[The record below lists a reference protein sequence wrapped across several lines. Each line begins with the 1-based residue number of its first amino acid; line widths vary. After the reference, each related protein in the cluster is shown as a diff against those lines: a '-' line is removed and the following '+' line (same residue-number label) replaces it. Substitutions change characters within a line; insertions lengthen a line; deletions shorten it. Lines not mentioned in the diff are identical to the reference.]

1 MLVND
6 HPSMS
11 RSGDGG
17 PPSRLQAFTLIE
29 LLVVIAIIA
38 ILAALMLPS
47 ISSSKEAGR
56 GAVCI
61 SQMRQ
66 LGLAMNQFL
75 MAHDETFPRSQH
87 SAAAH
92 GEELWRDRLVPYL
105 GVAAGRAGDVHR
117 KAYRCPSDPRD
128 LQWLSYALNVY
139 FELGPDDDYEGKPQ
153 TWHQR
158 TQVDR
163 PSSTI
168 LFAENN
174 SEADH
179 IMPNY
184 WVNLEDTVDVASQR
198 HRKQANY
205 VFVDGHVELR
215 PFDHVYDPAH
225 ALDCWHPGRAP

>member
-1 MLVND
+1 MRV
-6 HPSMS
+6 HPARVS
-11 RSGDGG
+11 RQHGDGG
-17 PPSRLQAFTLIE
+17 PPLRLHAFTLIE

-47 ISSSKEAGR
+47 LSSSREAGR

-61 SQMRQ
+61 SRMRQ

-75 MAHDETFPRSQH
+75 TANDEVFPRSQH

-105 GVAAGRAGDVHR
+105 GVATGRAADVHR
-117 KAYRCPSDPRD
+117 QAYRCPSDTRASH
-128 LQWLSYALNVY
+128 LSSYALNVY

-153 TWHQR
+153 TWRAR
-158 TQVDR
+158 TQVDH

-174 SEADH
+174 SAADH
-179 IMPNY
+179 IMPHY
-184 WVNLEDTVDVASQR
+184 WVNLADTVDVASQR
-198 HRKQANY
+198 HRKQSNY
-205 VFVDGHVELR
+205 VFVDGHVEMR
-215 PFDHVYDPAH
+215 PFDAVYDPAQ
-225 ALDCWHPGRAP
+225 ALDCWHPGQAP

>member
-1 MLVND
+1 MLL
-6 HPSMS
+6 HPAKI
-11 RSGDGG
+11 RRRRGGGG
-17 PPSRLQAFTLIE
+17 PPPCLQAFTLIE
-29 LLVVIAIIA
+29 LLVVMAIIA

-47 ISSSKEAGR
+47 LSSSREAGR

-66 LGLAMNQFL
+66 LGLAMQQFL
-75 MAHDETFPRSQH
+75 MANEETFPRSQH

-105 GVAAGRAGDVHR
+105 GVASGRARDVHR
-117 KAYRCPSDPRD
+117 QAYRCPSDKRAP
-128 LQWLSYALNVY
+128 QWLSYALNVY
-139 FELGPDDDYEGKPQ
+139 FELGSYDDYEGKPQ
-153 TWHQR
+153 TWRHR

-163 PSSTI
+163 PTTTI

-184 WVNLEDTVDVASQR
+184 WVNLADTVDVASER
-198 HRKQANY
+198 HRSAANY
-205 VFVDGHVELR
+205 TFVDGHVEAR
-215 PFDHVYDPAH
+215 TFATIYDPARQ
-225 ALDCWHPGRAP
+225 LDCWHPGRSP

>member
-1 MLVND
+1 MLV
-6 HPSMS
+6 HPA
-11 RSGDGG
+11 RLRRNHGG
-17 PPSRLQAFTLIE
+17 GGALPRLHAFTLIE

-47 ISSSKEAGR
+47 LASSREAGR

-61 SQMRQ
+61 SRMRQ

-75 MAHDETFPRSQH
+75 IANEEVFPRSQH

-105 GVAAGRAGDVHR
+105 GAATGKAADVHR
-117 KAYRCPSDPRD
+117 HAYRCPSDTRAPS
-128 LQWLSYALNVY
+128 LFSYALNVY

-153 TWHQR
+153 TWHAR
-158 TQVDR
+158 TQVDH

-174 SEADH
+174 SAADH
-179 IMPNY
+179 IMPHY

-198 HRKQANY
+198 HRKQSNY
-205 VFVDGHVELR
+205 VFVDGHVEMR
-215 PFDHVYDPAH
+215 PFDAVYNPAQ